1 MQAKTATKAKTAIQA
16 SQPRCYARRLTAR
29 PRGWFVEHLGWTK
42 ATQQSVT
49 KFIAMIFMNV
59 VTPKA
64 TAKNQLCST
73 NWPLGLKLTKLFLTL
88 QQNLITTKK
97 VYITCRESFLKWK
110 DQYS

>member
-42 ATQQSVT
+42 AAQQSVT

-64 TAKNQLCST
+64 AAKNQLLF
-73 NWPLGLKLTKLFLTL
+73 NKLAPGTE
-88 QQNLITTKK
+88 I
-97 VYITCRESFLKWK
+97 
-110 DQYS
+110 DQTISYFATEFNYERKRFILHAGNPF

>member
-59 VTPKA
+59 ATPKA
-64 TAKNQLCST
+64 AAKKRLLLNNFSLCYR
-73 NWPLGLKLTKLFLTL
+73 
-88 QQNLITTKK
+88 I
-97 VYITCRESFLKWK
+97 
-110 DQYS
+110 